1 MGIFEEFFIDSDLLL
16 LGIIV
21 MLLAFLIP
29 VRKDKIKANIF
40 VTAICLIV
48 YLLAELIG
56 YLYGYKYIVAF
67 FCLFTGG
74 MAFSIFVGRGIK
86 LLISLLKK

>member
-16 LGIIV
+16 FGIAVVLIA
-21 MLLAFLIP
+21 LLIP

-56 YLYGYKYIVAF
+56 YLYGHAYFVAF

-74 MAFSIFVGRGIK
+74 IAFSVFVGRGIK
-86 LLISLLKK
+86 LLISLLNK

>member
-21 MLLAFLIP
+21 MLIALLIP

-40 VTAICLIV
+40 VTAI
-48 YLLAELIG
+48 
-56 YLYGYKYIVAF
+56 
-67 FCLFTGG
+67 
-74 MAFSIFVGRGIK
+74 
-86 LLISLLKK
+86 

>member
-29 VRKDKIKANIF
+29 VRKDKIKANIIA
-40 VTAICLIV
+40 TAICLIV
-48 YLLAELIG
+48 YLLSELIG
-56 YLYGYKYIVAF
+56 YLYGHAYFVAF

-74 MAFSIFVGRGIK
+74 IAFSIFAGRGIK